1 MSILSTSLSRIKESP
16 TIAITQK
23 ARLLKESGKEVI
35 ALASGEPDFDTPDN
49 IKAAAIKAIKEGQ
62 TKYTAVDGTPE
73 LKKAIVNKFKRE
85 NNLIFDVDNITVGT
99 GGKQVIYNC
108 ILATINPG
116 DEVIIPAPYW
126 VSYPDIVLLAGG
138 TPKFVE
144 CDEQSDFKIS
154 AEQLEKLIT
163 NKTKWFIL
171 NSPANPTGM
180 CYSRSELTELVKV
193 LKKHKH
199 VNILT
204 DDIYEHIIYHDVKS
218 ANDPKFVNIL
228 EIDNSLKDR
237 TIVINGVSKAYAM
250 TGWRI
255 GYAAGSKEL
264 IKAMQKIQSQSTTN
278 PSSISQAAAIK
289 AIKEGQTKYTAVDG
303 TPELKK
309 AIVNKFKRENNLSFD
324 VENITV
330 GTGGKQVIYNCILAT
345 INPGDEVI
353 IPAPYWVSYPDIVL
367 LAGGTPKFV
376 ECDEQSDFKISAEQL
391 EKLITNKTKWFILNS
406 PANPTGMC
414 YSRSE
419 LTELVKVLKKH
430 KHVNILTDDIYEH
443 IIYQDVKSANDPKF
457 VNILEIDNA
466 LKDRTIVING
476 VSKAYAMTGWRIGYA
491 AGPKELIKGIQKIQ
505 SQSTTNPSSISQAAA
520 VEALNGDQ
528 SFINTRALEFKKRRD
543 FVVHALNNINGLT
556 CVNPQGAF
564 YVFPNC
570 KKTMNKKTSS
580 GKIIKNDTDFATY
593 LLEETG
599 VAIVQGSAFGL
610 EGYFRISYAT
620 SMQILEKAVIK
631 IKSFCESLK

>member
-73 LKKAIVNKFKRE
+73 LKKAIVNKFKKE
-85 NNLIFDVDNITVGT
+85 NNLSFDVDNITVGT

-126 VSYPDIVLLAGG
+126 VSYPDMVLLAGG

-154 AEQLEKLIT
+154 ADQLDKMIT
-163 NKTKWFIL
+163 TKTKWFIL
-171 NSPANPTGM
+171 NSPGNPTGM
-180 CYSRSELTELVKV
+180 CYSRSELTEL
-193 LKKHKH
+193 
-199 VNILT
+199 
-204 DDIYEHIIYHDVKS
+204 
-218 ANDPKFVNIL
+218 A
-228 EIDNSLKDR
+228 
-237 TIVINGVSKAYAM
+237 
-250 TGWRI
+250 
-255 GYAAGSKEL
+255 
-264 IKAMQKIQSQSTTN
+264 
-278 PSSISQAAAIK
+278 
-289 AIKEGQTKYTAVDG
+289 
-303 TPELKK
+303 
-309 AIVNKFKRENNLSFD
+309 
-324 VENITV
+324 
-330 GTGGKQVIYNCILAT
+330 
-345 INPGDEVI
+345 
-353 IPAPYWVSYPDIVL
+353 
-367 LAGGTPKFV
+367 
-376 ECDEQSDFKISAEQL
+376 
-391 EKLITNKTKWFILNS
+391 
-406 PANPTGMC
+406 
-414 YSRSE
+414 
-419 LTELVKVLKKH
+419 KVLKKH

-443 IIYQDVKSANDPKF
+443 IIYQDKGSNDSKF
-457 VNILEIDNA
+457 VNILEIDNS
-466 LKDRTIVING
+466 LSDRTLVVNG

-491 AGPKELIKGIQKIQ
+491 AGSKTLIKAIQKIQ

-528 SFINTRALEFKKRRD
+528 SFINPRAIEFKKRRD
-543 FVVHALNNINGLT
+543 FVVSALNNTKGLT

-570 KKTMNKKTSS
+570 KKLMNKKTSS
-580 GKIIKNDTDFATY
+580 GKVIKNDTDFATY

-620 SMQILEKAVIK
+620 SMQILEKAVAK